1 MNKLGPQVGNSLHQ
15 NFNEDLMPH
24 VGNSLHQNFNP
35 HVRNTL
41 YKDLNFYGP
50 FVRRMDTSSA

>member
-1 MNKLGPQVGNSLHQ
+1 MNKLGPQVGNTLYQ
-15 NFNEDLMPH
+15 DFNKDLMPQA
-24 VGNSLHQNFNP
+24 GSSLYQSFNP
-35 HVRNTL
+35 YVRNAL